1 MSSNVVFVG
10 NVSYSINPLLGTV
23 LLKADE
29 IDNRSLTSSTG
40 TLRLELWL
48 TTTPWNTN
56 GSNTGYEIATYRI
69 SGTSNGTL
77 GPNQYFS
84 NLSQTVSYAPP
95 PAGTYFVTM
104 AVAEY
109 TGTAPGVDN
118 GYSIDDSV
126 GFSTFLTVNADGSIR
141 TSSLVT
147 PTVSI
152 QSQSI
157 VEGDNGSKMMVF
169 TLTLSEA
176 TPYVAS
182 LQFDTADETAVAGL
196 DYGAVHRMV
205 SFAAGSTSTTV
216 SVPIYGNTRL
226 EPARAFEV
234 KLSQASHL
242 QIKPNYTSPTGNAE
256 SHAMPDAWGVIFD
269 DDSLSGYPQPS
280 DTYLPYQWYL
290 YSTRTELAWT
300 HATGKGIKVAV
311 MDQGIDGSN
320 PELTANDN
328 LALGRV
334 AYTLQTGGAP
344 VTSSDNHGTNVAGVI
359 ASARDGKGT
368 VGVAYD
374 AQLVSIYTPLTL
386 NSAYLTELA
395 NGFRYAKAVDV
406 LNNSWGFGNLLT
418 AGTNWAFLDNASDA
432 RFAPAFAALKD
443 LVSTG
448 RQGLGTIV
456 VQSAGNAYTYGDDTN
471 LHNFQNSRYIITVG
485 ATDYQGGSSYFSTTG
500 ASILVSAPG
509 GAGHGD
515 YASILTT
522 DRSGS
527 AGYNSTNYNFTDG
540 TSFSSPIVSGIVA
553 LMLEANPK
561 LGYRDVQQILA
572 YTAHQTD
579 IGVGSWASNGAGNW
593 NNGGLHYNLGAQSTG
608 FGQVDA
614 LAAVRLAAGWEGVP
628 QTVANTVEVLAAK
641 TVGLAIPDKNAS
653 GITSSISIASDMV
666 VERVDV
672 SVNITH
678 PFIGD
683 LEVSLISPA
692 GTVSNLMYRPA
703 AGNLSAYGS
712 SQNDVHFTFDT
723 VLNWGE
729 SAAGTWQLVVRDLT
743 GGDIGTFS
751 DWKLDLIGHA
761 SSQQHTFYYTNEFPL
776 LVAADAQRGILS
788 DPKGQNDTINTAALG
803 SDDRIDLSGATAS
816 IINGG
821 KLTIAAGTTINNA
834 VGGDGN
840 DVLIANRAGGTLRG
854 LWGNDTLTGNSGSDK
869 LDGGSGNDI
878 LDGGAGTDTAIFHAA
893 RSNYTISSSGNA
905 GSGNFSVLDK
915 TASEGSDTLSGIERL
930 QFSDQTIAYDTGGVA
945 GQAFRIY
952 QAAFN
957 RAPDAAG
964 LGFWI
969 YQMDRGYALT
979 DVAQGFVQSSEF
991 QTMYG
996 LTPSNA
1002 DIVTH
1007 LYANVLHRAPDAG
1020 GAAFWTRLLDEH
1032 TLNVAQVLREF
1043 SESPENVA
1051 ALVGVVQNGISYQ
1064 PYG

>member
-10 NVSYSINPLLGTV
+10 NVSYSINPQLGTV
-23 LLKADE
+23 LLGATE
-29 IDNRSLTSSTG
+29 IDNRSLTSTTG

-48 TTTPWNTN
+48 TTTPWNAS
-56 GSNTGYEIATYRI
+56 GSNTGYEVATYRI
-69 SGTSNGTL
+69 NGNSNGTL

-84 NLSQTVSYAPP
+84 SLSQTVSYAPP

-109 TGTAPGVDN
+109 TGTAPGIDN
-118 GYSIDDSV
+118 GFSIDDAVS
-126 GFSTFLTVNADGSIR
+126 FNTFLTVNADGSLR
-141 TSSLVT
+141 TSSGVT

-152 QSQSI
+152 KSQSI
-157 VEGDNGSKMMVF
+157 VEGNSGSKMMVF

-176 TPYVAS
+176 TPLAS
-182 LQFDTADETAVAGL
+182 SLKFDTADETAVAGQ
-196 DYGAVHRMV
+196 DYGAVHQTV
-205 SFAAGSTSTTV
+205 TFAAGSTTATV
-216 SVPIYGNTRL
+216 SVPIYGNTRF

-234 KLSQASHL
+234 KLSGASNL
-242 QIKPNYTSPTGNAE
+242 QIKPNYTSPTGNTE
-256 SHAMPDAWGVIFD
+256 SYAMPDAWGVIVD
-269 DDSLSGYPQPS
+269 DDTLSGYPQPS
-280 DTYLPYQWYL
+280 DNYLRYQWYL
-290 YSTRTELAWT
+290 YTTRAVLAWT
-300 HATGKGIKVAV
+300 HASGKGIKVAV

-320 PELTANDN
+320 PELAANDN
-328 LALGRV
+328 LALGRI
-334 AYTLQTGGAP
+334 AYTLQPGGAP
-344 VTSSDNHGTNVAGVI
+344 VTINDNHGTNVAGVI
-359 ASARDGKGT
+359 AAARDGNGT

-374 AQLVSIYTPLTL
+374 AQLVSIYTPMTL
-386 NSAYLTELA
+386 SSAYLTELA
-395 NGFRYAKAVDV
+395 NGFRYAKNVDV
-406 LNNSWGFGNLLT
+406 LNDSWGFGNKLMS
-418 AGTNWAFLDNASDA
+418 GTNWAFLDNARDPLY
-432 RFAPAFAALKD
+432 APAFAALKD
-443 LVSTG
+443 LASTG

-456 VQSAGNAYTYGDDTN
+456 VQSAGNAYAYGDDTN

-509 GAGHGD
+509 GAGNGD

-527 AGYNSTNYNFTDG
+527 AGYNSSNYNFTDG
-540 TSFSSPIVSGIVA
+540 TSFSAPIVSGIVA
-553 LMLEANPK
+553 LMLEANPR

-579 IGVGSWASNGAGNW
+579 IGVGSWASNGATNW

-614 LAAVRLAAGWEGVP
+614 LAAVRLAAGWEGTP
-628 QTVANTVEVLAAK
+628 QTVANTVDVVASK
-641 TVGLAIPDKNAS
+641 TVGLAIPDRDSS
-653 GITSSISIASDMV
+653 GITSSISIASQMV

-683 LEVSLISPA
+683 LDINLISPT
-692 GTVSNLMYRPA
+692 GTVSNLLYRPA
-703 AGNLSAYGS
+703 AGSLSAVGS

-723 VLNWGE
+723 VLDWGE
-729 SAAGTWQLVVRDLT
+729 SAAGVWRLVVRDLSGGNT
-743 GGDIGTFS
+743 GTLT
-751 DWKLDLIGHA
+751 DWSLDLIGHNSNSA
-761 SSQQHTFYYTNEFPL
+761 HTFYYTNEYPL

-788 DPKGQNDTINTAALG
+788 DPGGQNSTINTAALG
-803 SDDRIDLSGATAS
+803 SDDRIDLSGASAS

-821 KLTIAAGTTINNA
+821 KLTIAAGTSISNA

-840 DVLIANRAGGTLRG
+840 DILIANPNGSTLRG
-854 LWGNDTLTGNSGSDK
+854 MWGNDTLI
-869 LDGGSGNDI
+869 GGSGNDSLDGGAGNDG
-878 LDGGAGTDTAIFHAA
+878 LDGGAGTDTAVYHAA
-893 RSNYTISSSGNA
+893 RSNYTVSASA
-905 GSGNFSVLDK
+905 GGYTVVDK
-915 TASEGSDTLSGIERL
+915 TGSEGSDTLSNIERL
-930 QFSDQTIAYDTGGVA
+930 QFTDQTLAFDTGGIA

-979 DVAQGFVQSSEF
+979 DVAQNFVLSQEF
-991 QTMYG
+991 QSMYG
-996 LTPSNA
+996 QSPGNA

-1020 GAAFWTRLLDEH
+1020 GAAFWTKLLDQH
-1032 TLNVAQVLREF
+1032 TLSVAQVLREF

-1051 ALVGVVQNGISYQ
+1051 ALVGVVQNGIAYQ
-1064 PYG
+1064 PWG

>member
-10 NVSYSINPLLGTV
+10 NVSYSINPQLGTV
-23 LLKADE
+23 LLSAAE
-29 IDNRSLTSSTG
+29 LDNRSLTSTTG

-48 TTTPWNTN
+48 TAAPWNSS
-56 GSNTGYEIATYRI
+56 GSNTGYEVATYRI
-69 SGTSNGTL
+69 SGNSNGTL

-84 NLSQTVSYAPP
+84 NLSQTVSYAAP

-109 TGTAPGVDN
+109 TGTTPGLDN
-118 GYSIDDSV
+118 GFSIDNAVS
-126 GFSTFLTVNADGSIR
+126 FNTFLTVNADGSLR
-141 TSSLVT
+141 TSSGVT

-152 QSQSI
+152 KSQSI
-157 VEGDNGSKMMVF
+157 AEGDSGSKMMVF

-176 TPYVAS
+176 TPLASS
-182 LQFDTADETAVAGL
+182 LQFDTADETAVAGQ
-196 DYGAVHRMV
+196 DYGAVHQTV
-205 SFAAGSTSTTV
+205 TFAAGSTSATV
-216 SVPIYGNTRL
+216 SVPIYGNTRF

-234 KLSQASHL
+234 KLSQASNL
-242 QIKPNYTSPTGNAE
+242 QIKPNYTSPTGNTE
-256 SHAMPDAWGVIFD
+256 SYAMPDAWGVILD
-269 DDSLSGYPQPS
+269 DDSLPGYPQPS
-280 DTYLPYQWYL
+280 DNYLRFQWYL
-290 YSTRTELAWT
+290 YTTRTVLAWT
-300 HATGKGIKVAV
+300 HASGKGIKVAV

-320 PELTANDN
+320 PELAANDN

-334 AYTLQTGGAP
+334 AYTLQPGGAP
-344 VTSSDNHGTNVAGVI
+344 VTINDNHGTNVAGVI
-359 ASARDGKGT
+359 AAARDGTGT

-374 AQLVSIYTPLTL
+374 AQLVSIYTPMTL
-386 NSAYLTELA
+386 NSSYLTELA
-395 NGFRYAKAVDV
+395 NGFRYAKNVDV
-406 LNNSWGFGNLLT
+406 LNDSWGFGNKLMS
-418 AGTNWAFLDNASDA
+418 GTNWAFLDNAQDPQY
-432 RFAPAFAALKD
+432 APAFAALKD
-443 LVSTG
+443 LASTG

-456 VQSAGNAYTYGDDTN
+456 VQSAGNGYAYGDDTN

-509 GAGHGD
+509 GAGNGD

-527 AGYNSTNYNFTDG
+527 AGYNSSNYNFTDG
-540 TSFSSPIVSGIVA
+540 TSFSAPIVSGIVA
-553 LMLEANPK
+553 LMLEANPS

-614 LAAVRLAAGWEGVP
+614 LAAVRLAAGWEGTP
-628 QTVANTVEVLAAK
+628 QTVANTVDVIASK
-641 TVGLAIPDKNAS
+641 TVGLAIPDQDSS
-653 GITSSISIASDMV
+653 GITSSISIASQMV

-672 SVNITH
+672 RVNISH

-683 LEVSLISPA
+683 LDINLISPS
-692 GTVSNLMYRPA
+692 GTVSNLLYRPA
-703 AGNLSAYGS
+703 AGSLSALGS
-712 SQNDVHFTFDT
+712 SQSDVHFTFDT
-723 VLNWGE
+723 VLDWGE
-729 SAAGTWQLVVRDLT
+729 SAAGVWRLVVRDLSGGNT
-743 GGDIGTFS
+743 GTLT
-751 DWKLDLIGHA
+751 DWSLDLIGHNG
-761 SSQQHTFYYTNEFPL
+761 SSAHTFYYTNEYPL

-788 DPKGQNDTINTAALG
+788 DPAGQNSTINAAALG

-821 KLTIAAGTTINNA
+821 KLTIAAGTSISNA

-840 DVLIANRAGGTLRG
+840 DVLIANPNGSTLRG
-854 LWGNDTLTGNSGSDK
+854 MWGNDTLV
-869 LDGGSGNDI
+869 GGSGNDRLDGGAGNDV
-878 LDGGAGTDTAIFHAA
+878 LDGGAGTDTAVYHGA
-893 RSNYTISSSGNA
+893 RSNYTVTASATGCTVA
-905 GSGNFSVLDK
+905 DK
-915 TASEGSDTLSGIERL
+915 TGSDGSDTLSDIERL
-930 QFSDQTIAYDTGGVA
+930 QFTDQTLAFDTGGVA

-979 DVAQGFVQSSEF
+979 DVAQNFVQSQEF
-991 QTMYG
+991 QSMYG
-996 LTPSNA
+996 QSPSNA

-1007 LYANVLHRAPDAG
+1007 LYANVLHRAPDVG
-1020 GAAFWTRLLDEH
+1020 GAAFWTKLLDEH
-1032 TLNVAQVLREF
+1032 TLSVAQVLREF
-1043 SESPENVA
+1043 SESPENLA
-1051 ALVGVVQNGISYQ
+1051 ALVGVVQNGIAYQ
-1064 PYG
+1064 PWG